1 MAFGL
6 AIIYS
11 FPSSASAAP
20 PATAVEQDL
29 LGPVLA
35 KRYGGK
41 ALDTLVDEEA
51 RDLRYREVK
60 RPYYGARPLRD
71 LRYYD
76 YTKPRWTDY
85 HRGFSMGGIDLFIA
99 VPWPDNGGRICHGS
113 LMVDGKLIASGAN
126 GSKVVISGRG
136 LMRKT
141 RFALFAFEVP
151 FSDEDE
157 ANARMQ
163 VVGRKAERQGW
174 ESHWKS
180 LPACPTTAEI
190 RRADINAIDWR
201 MHFQAYPASGVGS
214 TIPDCIRGQLDR
226 LGAPASGRTTAGA
239 PAERTI
245 HPLSWR
251 GRRVIEAC
259 RTWELR
265 RTDFECELERQN
277 TRCED
282 QWFRSWP
289 VEGRFDGDN
298 APPLDLQRM
307 ADHLLSNRAAEVF
320 SRLGESGPMR
330 AARREREAKA
340 ALAERQKAERIAA
353 EIEAR
358 RKWEVSPEGRAA
370 LAAQAERQRKA
381 EAQHARDFPYFVL
394 IRCGDNGHFNITVC
408 LNFGEN
414 TYLRLRNGG
423 TETLYN
429 MNRIFRMQPGRE
441 TRDGYRID
449 LRASYGLIIQNYSP
463 QIMGVS
469 VYNRRTG
476 RQVFGRE
483 VGQGGIIATAR

>member
-6 AIIYS
+6 AIICS

-20 PATAVEQDL
+20 PATAVEPDL

-35 KRYGGK
+35 KRYHGK
-41 ALDTLVDEEA
+41 ALDTLADKRA
-51 RDLRYREVK
+51 RDLRWQASSRI
-60 RPYYGARPLRD
+60 
-71 LRYYD
+71 
-76 YTKPRWTDY
+76 Y
-85 HRGFSMGGIDLFIA
+85 HSEKGIEIDLAPSGPGYVEPLLIYPEILI
-99 VPWPDNGGRICHGS
+99 PWPDNGGRICHGS
-113 LMVDGKLIASGAN
+113 LMVDGKLFASGPN
-126 GSKVVISGRG
+126 GFKEHISGSG

-141 RFALFAFEVP
+141 RYTSQPFALR

-157 ANARMQ
+157 ANPRIQ

-174 ESHWKS
+174 ESRWKS

-245 HPLSWR
+245 SLLSWR
-251 GRRVIEAC
+251 GQKVMAAC
-259 RTWELR
+259 RTWELQ
-265 RTDFECELERQN
+265 RTDFECQLERQN

-289 VEGRFDGDN
+289 VERRSDGDN

-307 ADHLLSNRAAEVF
+307 TDHLLSNRDAEVF
-320 SRLGESGPMR
+320 SRVRESGPMR

-358 RKWEVSPEGRAA
+358 RQWEVSPEGRAA

-394 IRCGDNGHFNITVC
+394 IRCGDIDHVNIALC
-408 LNFGEN
+408 FSFGEDTN
-414 TYLRLRNGG
+414 LRLRNGG
-423 TETLYN
+423 SETLYN

-449 LRASYGLIIQNYSP
+449 LRASYGLIIQNSSP

-483 VGQGGIIATAR
+483 VGQGGIVATAR